1 MKTTL
6 TALAAAAVVAITAV
20 AAPTSAEAHWRG
32 GGAVAAGIIGGI
44 AAGALIA
51 GATRPSY
58 GYYGGPAY
66 YPAPVYYGGPAY
78 YGPACTW
85 RRERFFDGYGWRV
98 RRVRVCY

>member
-1 MKTTL
+1 MKSTL
-6 TALAAAAVVAITAV
+6 TALAAAAVVAIAAT

-32 GGAVAAGIIGGI
+32 GGAVAAGVIGGI

-58 GYYGGPAY
+58 GYGYYGGPAY
-66 YPAPVYYGGPAY
+66 YPAPVYYGGPA
-78 YGPACTW
+78 CTV